1 MNQSESITKLMP
13 ALIEAKK
20 EMGVVNKS
28 EQVSYGNKYTY
39 ATLED
44 YLDIIAPAL
53 SNNSLCVVTGNPTA
67 IQLADRGRE
76 HPVQVELIMTLLHAS
91 GEYIQISV
99 CGQAQDVGDKAV
111 YQAITGARKYGL
123 ACLFNLVTSDDP
135 ERTGKKSNGE
145 KKEQAPQVTS
155 SPAESTKPDPQ
166 KTIKLEIH
174 TRLCE
179 MYGQDYAEKGTLE
192 RITEWDKGD
201 GTVIPGIKSLREKVS
216 DKRLGVIRGKVSV
229 EYKKFKESKE
239 KPSEEPPFRGENNES
254 LAL

>member
-1 MNQSESITKLMP
+1 MP

-99 CGQAQDVGDKAV
+99 CGQA
-111 YQAITGARKYGL
+111 
-123 ACLFNLVTSDDP
+123 
-135 ERTGKKSNGE
+135 
-145 KKEQAPQVTS
+145 
-155 SPAESTKPDPQ
+155 
-166 KTIKLEIH
+166 
-174 TRLCE
+174 
-179 MYGQDYAEKGTLE
+179 
-192 RITEWDKGD
+192 
-201 GTVIPGIKSLREKVS
+201 
-216 DKRLGVIRGKVSV
+216 
-229 EYKKFKESKE
+229 
-239 KPSEEPPFRGENNES
+239 
-254 LAL
+254 